1 MVSRLDSLCLTFYD
15 SAARRKRMYD
25 RMHELSKAQ
34 MDKIHTASMGILQDV
49 GVRFNNLEA
58 VEIFKKNGFRVSGNV
73 VFFTERHIQN
83 ALETAPASFRLFAR
97 NPEKDLTVGGDEFVF
112 APGYGAPFM
121 LSVDGNQRKAVMEDY
136 HNFCKLVQTSPF
148 IDVNG
153 FMMVQPSDVSS
164 QTAHLDML
172 LSNILL
178 CDKPFMGSPVS
189 GKGAAECVE
198 MASIIWGA
206 EKVRKSPVTI
216 SLINSLSPLA
226 YSDEMAASLIELA
239 RNGQAC
245 IVAALVM
252 AGISGPI
259 TIAGTLTQQNAE
271 VLAGVTLAQLVHP
284 GAPVVYGSASV
295 PTDMR
300 TGSLSIGAP
309 EVSEIVSCTAQ
320 IAKYYGLPSRGGG
333 CLTDSHI
340 PDIHAGV
347 QSAMGLLAAVRAG
360 INFILHAAGI
370 LGSYAAMSYEKFLI
384 DEELCGAVRKMICPV
399 LVDSNTIQ
407 QETVAVVGVGG
418 EFLSQKETLQ
428 RCRTEFFLP
437 ELMRMREYGVWRTLG
452 GLRADQ
458 TAAEA
463 LKNRLQVYEKPPIDR
478 NMEAE
483 LTRYVEKRKKS

>member
-1 MVSRLDSLCLTFYD
+1 MIFQDSG
-15 SAARRKRMYD
+15 RRRGRMYD

-34 MDKIHTASMGILQDV
+34 MDKIHSASMGILQNV
-49 GVRFNNLEA
+49 GIRFNCHEA
-58 VEIFKKNGFRVSGNV
+58 VEIFKKHGFSVSGDV
-73 VFFTERHIQN
+73 IFFKEFHIQK
-83 ALETAPASFRLFAR
+83 ALETTPSSFRLIAR
-97 NPEKDLTVGGDEFVF
+97 DPAKDLTIGGDEFVF

-121 LSVDGNQRKAVMEDY
+121 LSVDGDQREAVMEDY

-153 FMMVQPSDVSS
+153 FMMVQPSDVWP

-172 LSNILL
+172 LSNMLL
-178 CDKPFMGSPVS
+178 SDKPFMGSPVS

-198 MASIIWGA
+198 MASIVWGT
-206 EKVRKSPVTI
+206 EKVRKSPVSI

-226 YSDEMAASLIELA
+226 YSNEMAASLIELS

-252 AGISGPI
+252 AGVSGPI
-259 TIAGTLTQQNAE
+259 TIAGTLAQQNAE
-271 VLAGVTLAQLVHP
+271 VLAGVTLAQLVRP
-284 GAPVVYGSASV
+284 GAPVVYGSASA

-320 IAKYYGLPSRGGG
+320 IASYYGLPSRGGG

-347 QSAMGLLAAVRAG
+347 QSAMGLLSAVRAG

-370 LGSYAAMSYEKFLI
+370 VGSYASMSYEKFLI
-384 DEELCGAVRKMICPV
+384 DEELCGSVRKMVSPV
-399 LVDSNTIQ
+399 QVNSNTL
-407 QETVAVVGVGG
+407 QEEAVAIVGIGG
-418 EFLSQKETLQ
+418 EYLSQMETLE

-437 ELMRMREYGVWRTLG
+437 RLLRGMEYNIWHNSG
-452 GLRADQ
+452 GMRADQ
-458 TAAEA
+458 TAAEE
-463 LKNRLQVYEKPPIDR
+463 LKKRLRIYEKPPIDPKL
-478 NMEAE
+478 EAE
-483 LTRYVEKRKKS
+483 LVRYVEKRKKR